1 MKFSS
6 SKILDKKNKQ
16 DHEFIITN
24 KNFKTTNINI
34 LLNRVNIEKKKQSK
48 KKILFSISI
57 ITILF
62 LLSFV
67 VLSN

>member
-16 DHEFIITN
+16 NYDFVITN
-24 KNFKTTNINI
+24 KNFKTTDINI
-34 LLNRVNIEKKKQSK
+34 LLNRVSIEKKKQSK

>member
-6 SKILDKKNKQ
+6 LKIINKENKKNQ
-16 DHEFIITN
+16 DFKIIN
-24 KNFKTTNINI
+24 KNFKTTDINI
-34 LLNRVNIEKKKQSK
+34 LLNRVSNEKKNNRK
-48 KKILFSISI
+48 KKILFSIFI

>member
-6 SKILDKKNKQ
+6 SKIINKENKQ
-16 DHEFIITN
+16 NQDFIIIN
-24 KNFKTTNINI
+24 KNFKTTDINI
-34 LLNRVNIEKKKQSK
+34 LLNRVSNEKKNNRK